1 MAEPGKILLRGLMVA
16 VPAAIGVAAILYAGK
31 LKSLPEPA
39 ASNRP
44 PALVRVITVA
54 PIDLVPSVS
63 GYGTVAPV
71 REWRAVARVE
81 GEIRQIAQPLAAGDI
96 VSADTL
102 LFSID
107 DSDLKLSLA
116 NIEAQIS
123 ASSVKDETVE
133 ASLELARSDL
143 SLVQED
149 LERQQRLNKQGVVTQ
164 TALEASRR
172 QELVSRTKVQELENQ
187 LKLNAAE
194 REVLLTQRATVERS
208 ISFSQ
213 LRAPYEMRVTS
224 LDADLGQYVNRGQ
237 VMLSGEGTEA
247 VDISAQFPIGRIGP
261 LLRLAGEGAEVTDLK
276 AKVSLP
282 VANHPVF
289 WKATVE
295 RMGDAI
301 DQTTQN
307 APVVVRIVD
316 PQGQSVAG
324 ERPPLRRNM
333 VVEVQLVAP
342 KVQAIVVPAEAVAGG
357 TALVVSAEGQ
367 LEKRPVTTGFTSGD
381 LAVVTKGL
389 EAGDKLVV
397 TDPSV
402 AVPGM
407 SVKPVEDEARKAQI
421 AAEALG
427 QEPGTAKTGTGK
439 GGGAGKSQ
447 EVAQ

>member
-1 MAEPGKILLRGLMVA
+1 M
-16 VPAAIGVAAILYAGK
+16 
-31 LKSLPEPA
+31 
-39 ASNRP
+39 
-44 PALVRVITVA
+44 
-54 PIDLVPSVS
+54 
-63 GYGTVAPV
+63 
-71 REWRAVARVE
+71 
-81 GEIRQIAQPLAAGDI
+81 
-96 VSADTL
+96 
-102 LFSID
+102 
-107 DSDLKLSLA
+107 
-116 NIEAQIS
+116 
-123 ASSVKDETVE
+123 
-133 ASLELARSDL
+133 
-143 SLVQED
+143 QED

-427 QEPGTAKTGTGK
+427 QAPGTAKTGTGK